1 MNSLIYLIKKNK
13 KNLND
18 KKKISLVLII
28 IIIST
33 VLILGGILTWGFLT
47 EWGQKNKSS
56 APTEIEVDVEIEEE
70 PEKETEKE
78 IVEIEKET
86 TEQETEQKRK
96 PKPETIEP
104 TRKPKPETIEPTRKP
119 KPETEVSERKVEI
132 VNQKIIKNIEL
143 KMLGRD
149 RGRGGDYKWI
159 IGLFLYGKDKQRK
172 QLKTTRATLT
182 NRQTGKYVKK
192 TIGDKEKTLWE
203 PATVKTETQNFY
215 TINFTY
221 DNLNWPY
228 ICGDEIK
235 LLLTPRPTYKEYKNM
250 IAMVKDVK
258 LTVNFKNGKQQI
270 FSTLYSFLIFS

>member
-1 MNSLIYLIKKNK
+1 VNSLIYLIKKNK

-86 TEQETEQKRK
+86 TEQETEQK
-96 PKPETIEP
+96 
-104 TRKPKPETIEPTRKP
+104 RKPKPETIEPTRKP

-270 FSTLYSFLIFS
+270 FSTLYSFFMFL